1 MSTTASGREIYVLGK
16 EEKGNREVV
25 IQEDASVHDLPVT
38 AKYTY
43 ASALTKFP
51 YAIVEE

>member
-16 EEKGNREVV
+16 DAWSNREVV
-25 IQEDASVHDLPVT
+25 IQEDASVHDLPAS

-43 ASALTKFP
+43 DSELTRMP
-51 YAIVEE
+51 YEL